1 MPLKRVDDEGAYAV
15 QKSVPLKDQPN
26 QPIGKASQDT
36 TVPTNLEKINKQSIN
51 EARNALDYELD
62 NLPANNHLC
71 YRVGLAFV
79 LYLGESDSFQ
89 DALFYQCHPLD
100 IRILRGLIFITSILK
115 QSRKPEG

>member
-15 QKSVPLKDQPN
+15 RKSVPLKDQPN
-26 QPIGKASQDT
+26 QPISKASQDT
-36 TVPTNLEKINKQSIN
+36 TVPTNLEKINRQSIN
-51 EARNALDYELD
+51 EAGNALSYEPN

-89 DALFYQCHPLD
+89 DALFINVIPLTFSA
-100 IRILRGLIFITSILK
+100 LSILVA
-115 QSRKPEG
+115 SYL